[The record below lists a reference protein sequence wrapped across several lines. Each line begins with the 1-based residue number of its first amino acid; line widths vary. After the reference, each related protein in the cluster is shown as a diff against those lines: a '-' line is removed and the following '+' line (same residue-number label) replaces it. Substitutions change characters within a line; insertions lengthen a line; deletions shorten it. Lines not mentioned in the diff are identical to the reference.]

1 MGVSGDKLT
10 KASFIITQKRT
21 ESVVIMKRMLLTLN
35 DPPFEFLEIMARRRG
50 MSVQM
55 MLRTIV
61 IPQWLQER
69 GQNPMPEP
77 IRGLVA
83 PDISEHR

>member
-1 MGVSGDKLT
+1 
-10 KASFIITQKRT
+10 
-21 ESVVIMKRMLLTLN
+21 MKRMLLTIN
-35 DPPFEFLEIMARRRG
+35 DPPFEFLEIMARHRG

>member
-1 MGVSGDKLT
+1 
-10 KASFIITQKRT
+10 
-21 ESVVIMKRMLLTLN
+21 MKRMLLTIN
-35 DPPFEFLEIMARRRG
+35 DPPFEVLEVMARHRG

-69 GQNPMPEP
+69 GQQPMPEP
-77 IRGLVA
+77 LRSLVA
-83 PDISEHR
+83 PDITER